1 MFNLNFTICQ
11 NESQRLALE
20 NETQNCLKDNVSE
33 VMPNANEIGSIKSQM
48 KLDIGMKDK
57 PKYDDSKVANMI
69 LDNKLTH
76 LMIELYSSGRYNNES

>member
-1 MFNLNFTICQ
+1 MEKNKF
-11 NESQRLALE
+11 
-20 NETQNCLKDNVSE
+20 
-33 VMPNANEIGSIKSQM
+33 EIIKSKM

-76 LMIELYSSGRYNNES
+76 LMIELYSSDRYNNEL

>member
-1 MFNLNFTICQ
+1 
-11 NESQRLALE
+11 
-20 NETQNCLKDNVSE
+20 
-33 VMPNANEIGSIKSQM
+33 M

-76 LMIELYSSGRYNNES
+76 LMIKLYSSGRYNNESK